1 MYYVENI
8 IHEVYLVDPKNIC
21 HLLPADSPSLTRVSI
36 LKKVQ
41 LISWVLILKIAKKS
55 TEKLVKT
62 TTLLIFRF
70 FMRF

>member
-36 LKKVQ
+36 LKKSSVNFLGLDPENCQ
-41 LISWVLILKIAKKS
+41 EIN
-55 TEKLVKT
+55 
-62 TTLLIFRF
+62 
-70 FMRF
+70 